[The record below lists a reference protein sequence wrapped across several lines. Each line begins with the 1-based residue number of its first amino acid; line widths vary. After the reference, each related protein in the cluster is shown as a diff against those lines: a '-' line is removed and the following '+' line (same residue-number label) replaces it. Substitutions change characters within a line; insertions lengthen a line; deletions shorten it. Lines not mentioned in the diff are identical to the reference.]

1 MTDATRERARSPS
14 VGAGGEKATVTPAG
28 AREHGSRNAGDGS
41 SVSDVVE
48 RQVLPRLVLSHRGE
62 GPRAAQR
69 PVPAPSVDPAEITE
83 LAELVLRDAPE
94 PAEHFL
100 DARRH
105 RGLRL
110 EDFYLAYLAPA
121 ARLLGELWEDDRLSF
136 TQVTIGVG
144 RLQQLQHRLSDC
156 FEHDLPPRVNSR
168 RILLAAAP
176 GEQHTFGLSIVAS
189 CFRTEGWDVAGGPG
203 TDEPTLLEAVQGH
216 WFDLVGLSIS
226 ADRHLEA
233 LSRLVRRVRRASRNR
248 SLGVVVGGPLLEQ
261 RADLARLAGADA
273 AMTDATRAPAEARA
287 VVELLVTN

>member
-14 VGAGGEKATVTPAG
+14 VGAGGKAAPVTPTG
-28 AREHGSRNAGDGS
+28 ARESGTRGSGEGS
-41 SVSDVVE
+41 SVSEVVE

-62 GPRAAQR
+62 GPRAVPRAL
-69 PVPAPSVDPAEITE
+69 PAPAADPAEIAE
-83 LAELVLRDAPE
+83 LAELVLREAPE
-94 PAEHFL
+94 PAERFL

-110 EDFYLAYLAPA
+110 EELYVAYLSPA
-121 ARLLGELWEDDRLSF
+121 ARLLGELWEDDRVSF

-156 FEHDLPPRVNSR
+156 FEQDLPPRINSR

-189 CFRTEGWDVAGGPG
+189 CFRAEGWDVAGGPG
-203 TDEPTLLEAVQGH
+203 TDETTLLDAVQGH

-233 LSRLVRRVRRASRNR
+233 LSRLIRRVRRASRNR

-261 RADLARLAGADA
+261 RADLARLTGADA

>member
-1 MTDATRERARSPS
+1 VQSP
-14 VGAGGEKATVTPAG
+14 
-28 AREHGSRNAGDGS
+28 GDGS
-41 SVSDVVE
+41 SVCDVVE

-62 GPRAAQR
+62 GARATPRTL
-69 PVPAPSVDPAEITE
+69 PAPSADPAEIDE

-105 RGLRL
+105 RGLHL
-110 EDFYLAYLAPA
+110 EDFYVGYLAPA

-144 RLQQLQHRLSDC
+144 RLQQLQHRLSDSL
-156 FEHDLPPRVNSR
+156 EHDLPPRVNSR
-168 RILLAAAP
+168 RILLASAP

>member
-1 MTDATRERARSPS
+1 MTDATREWARGPS
-14 VGAGGEKATVTPAG
+14 VGAEGKAAPVTPTG
-28 AREHGSRNAGDGS
+28 ARESSTRSSGDES
-41 SVSDVVE
+41 SVSEVVE
-48 RQVLPRLVLSHRGE
+48 RQVLPRLVLSHRGDD
-62 GPRAAQR
+62 PHAAPSSIQ
-69 PVPAPSVDPAEITE
+69 APSVDPAEIAE
-83 LAELVLRDAPE
+83 LAELVLHDAPE

-105 RGLRL
+105 RGLHL
-110 EDFYLAYLAPA
+110 EDFYVGYLAPA

-144 RLQQLQHRLSDC
+144 RLQQLQHRLSDSL
-156 FEHDLPPRVNSR
+156 EHDLPPRVNSR
-168 RILLAAAP
+168 RILLASAP

-203 TDEPTLLEAVQGH
+203 TDGTTLLEAVEEQ

-226 ADRHLEA
+226 TDRHLDA
-233 LSRLVRRVRRASRNR
+233 LSRLIRRARRASRNR
-248 SLGVVVGGPLLEQ
+248 SLGVVVGGPLLEH
-261 RADLARLAGADA
+261 RADLARVTGADA